1 MEWPGRT
8 SRCFLSLTRTSAPA
22 IGLKMMWVMSS
33 NCVVFSLSIWD
44 PNLRPGNS
52 LLHHL
57 TNTPINHFSFGP
69 GFGDRAWR
77 RPRVNCGGRL
87 PDQQRQ
93 MKTDNALPQ
102 ARQPR
107 NQTEVVARVVA
118 VSRERRETFS
128 REFLHLFDES
138 RSGTRLPPSLA
149 RFDLLQTGK
158 ERERGREENRRR
170 DAACARAQ
178 AQSDARERAT
188 VCSACPMKALVR
200 NYLLGMA

>member
-1 MEWPGRT
+1 
-8 SRCFLSLTRTSAPA
+8 
-22 IGLKMMWVMSS
+22 
-33 NCVVFSLSIWD
+33 
-44 PNLRPGNS
+44 
-52 LLHHL
+52 
-57 TNTPINHFSFGP
+57 
-69 GFGDRAWR
+69 
-77 RPRVNCGGRL
+77 
-87 PDQQRQ
+87 

-158 ERERGREENRRR
+158 EREAGRKIA
-170 DAACARAQ
+170 DADCARTQ

-188 VCSACPMKALVR
+188 VYIEDFGEKLRDV
-200 NYLLGMA
+200 